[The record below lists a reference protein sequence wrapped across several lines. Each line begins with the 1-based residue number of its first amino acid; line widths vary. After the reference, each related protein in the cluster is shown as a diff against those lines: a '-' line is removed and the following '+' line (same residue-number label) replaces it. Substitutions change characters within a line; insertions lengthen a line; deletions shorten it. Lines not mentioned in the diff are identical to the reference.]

1 MNKQKINDYLSES
14 LQPWHPSSLVAERLD
29 ISMLATHITL
39 AVYTNEY
46 IKFLIEDKT
55 WTLQNLK

>member
-55 WTLQNLK
+55 